1 MNQTSKLKE
10 QKDHGTSVF
19 PCGLYEVFDNAP
31 WEGVKHHWHDEIEI
45 LYFMKG
51 NFKVKINMESFPVE
65 EECFFF
71 VNPGEIHSVDCSGPA
86 TESAI
91 VFHPCI
97 LNFEHYDL
105 AQTQLIQPLT
115 KGEIQLPRFLDSS
128 HPAFHKIK
136 KEYLDILNV
145 FHQTGMFLS
154 SEYQTVTEDI
164 ASQLFIRAGFL
175 KMLGFLSSF
184 SLLTQPEKADD
195 YRVQIIKSSLEF
207 IRKHYQ
213 EKIYIR
219 DLAGNA
225 SMNEQY
231 FCRFFKQQMGINFTR
246 HVNQVRIS
254 HIHHDLVATEDPI
267 MEIIDRNGFTNYKLF
282 HKLFREIYGCTP
294 REARQEAKEIQET
307 SSHIKQIQRKPQAL

>member
-51 NFKVKINMESFPVE
+51 NFKVRINMESFPVE

-164 ASQLFIRAGFL
+164 ASQLFIRAGLL

-231 FCRFFKQQMGINFTR
+231 FCRFFKKILGKSPITYINEY
-246 HVNQVRIS
+246 RIKQ
-254 HIHHDLVATEDPI
+254 A
-267 MEIIDRNGFTNYKLF
+267 IILLQTTDSPVMDICLDCGFNNLGNFLREFKKDTGFTPLQYRKHF
-282 HKLFREIYGCTP
+282 
-294 REARQEAKEIQET
+294 
-307 SSHIKQIQRKPQAL
+307 SSEKS

>member
-71 VNPGEIHSVDCSGPA
+71 VNPGEIHSVDCSSPA

-231 FCRFFKQQMGINFTR
+231 FCRFFKKILGKSPITYINEY
-246 HVNQVRIS
+246 RIKQ
-254 HIHHDLVATEDPI
+254 A
-267 MEIIDRNGFTNYKLF
+267 IILLQTTDSPVMDICLDCGFNNLGNFLREFKKDTGFTPLQYRKHF
-282 HKLFREIYGCTP
+282 
-294 REARQEAKEIQET
+294 
-307 SSHIKQIQRKPQAL
+307 SSEKS

>member
-164 ASQLFIRAGFL
+164 ASQLFIRAGLL
-175 KMLGFLSSF
+175 KMLVFLSSF

-219 DLAGNA
+219 DLAENA

-231 FCRFFKQQMGINFTR
+231 FCRFFKKILGKSPITYINEY
-246 HVNQVRIS
+246 RIKQ
-254 HIHHDLVATEDPI
+254 A
-267 MEIIDRNGFTNYKLF
+267 IILLQTTDSPVMDICLDCGFNNLGNFLREFKKDTGFTPLQYRKHF
-282 HKLFREIYGCTP
+282 
-294 REARQEAKEIQET
+294 
-307 SSHIKQIQRKPQAL
+307 SSEKS

>member
-231 FCRFFKQQMGINFTR
+231 FCRFFKKILGKSPITYINEY
-246 HVNQVRIS
+246 RIKQ
-254 HIHHDLVATEDPI
+254 A
-267 MEIIDRNGFTNYKLF
+267 IILLQTTDSPVMDICLDCGFNNLGNFLREFKKDTGFTPLQY
-282 HKLFREIYGCTP
+282 
-294 REARQEAKEIQET
+294 
-307 SSHIKQIQRKPQAL
+307 RKHFSPEKS

>member
-231 FCRFFKQQMGINFTR
+231 FCRFFKKILGKSPVTYINEY
-246 HVNQVRIS
+246 RIKQ
-254 HIHHDLVATEDPI
+254 A
-267 MEIIDRNGFTNYKLF
+267 IILLQTTDSPVMDICLDCGFNNLGNFLREFKKDTGFTPLQYRK
-282 HKLFREIYGCTP
+282 HY
-294 REARQEAKEIQET
+294 
-307 SSHIKQIQRKPQAL
+307 SSEKS

>member
-1 MNQTSKLKE
+1 MNRTSKLKE

-51 NFKVKINMESFPVE
+51 SFKVKINMESFPVE

-71 VNPGEIHSVDCSGPA
+71 VNPGEIHSVDCSVPA
-86 TESAI
+86 TESTI

-115 KGEIQLPRFLDSS
+115 KGKIQLPRFLDPS
-128 HPAFHKIK
+128 HPAFSKIK

-164 ASQLFIRAGFL
+164 ASQLFIRAGLL
-175 KMLGFLSSF
+175 KILGFLSSF

-207 IRKHYQ
+207 IRTHYQ

-219 DLAGNA
+219 DLAENA

-231 FCRFFKQQMGINFTR
+231 FCRFFKKILGKSPVTYINEY
-246 HVNQVRIS
+246 RIKQ
-254 HIHHDLVATEDPI
+254 A
-267 MEIIDRNGFTNYKLF
+267 IILLQTTDSPVMDICLDCGFNNLGNFLREFKKDTGFTPLQYRK
-282 HKLFREIYGCTP
+282 HY
-294 REARQEAKEIQET
+294 
-307 SSHIKQIQRKPQAL
+307 SSEKS

>member
-51 NFKVKINMESFPVE
+51 NFKVKINIESFPVE

-231 FCRFFKQQMGINFTR
+231 FCRFFKKILGKSPITYINEY
-246 HVNQVRIS
+246 RIKQ
-254 HIHHDLVATEDPI
+254 A
-267 MEIIDRNGFTNYKLF
+267 IILLQTTDSPVMDICLDCGFNNLGNFLREFKKDTGFTPLQYRKHF
-282 HKLFREIYGCTP
+282 
-294 REARQEAKEIQET
+294 
-307 SSHIKQIQRKPQAL
+307 SSEKS

>member
-86 TESAI
+86 TESVI

-164 ASQLFIRAGFL
+164 ASQLFIRAGLL

-231 FCRFFKQQMGINFTR
+231 FCRFFKKILGKSPITYINEY
-246 HVNQVRIS
+246 RIKQ
-254 HIHHDLVATEDPI
+254 A
-267 MEIIDRNGFTNYKLF
+267 IILLQTTDSPVMDICLDCGFNNLGNFLREFKKDTGFTPLQYRKHF
-282 HKLFREIYGCTP
+282 
-294 REARQEAKEIQET
+294 
-307 SSHIKQIQRKPQAL
+307 SSEKS

>member
-71 VNPGEIHSVDCSGPA
+71 VNPGEIHSVDCSVPA

-105 AQTQLIQPLT
+105 AQTQIIQPLT

-145 FHQTGMFLS
+145 FHQTGLFLS

-195 YRVQIIKSSLEF
+195 YRVQIIKSSLEY
-207 IRKHYQ
+207 IRRHYQ

-219 DLAGNA
+219 DLAENA
-225 SMNEQY
+225 NMNEQY
-231 FCRFFKQQMGINFTR
+231 FCRFFKKILGRSPITYINEY
-246 HVNQVRIS
+246 RIKQ
-254 HIHHDLVATEDPI
+254 A
-267 MEIIDRNGFTNYKLF
+267 IILLQTTDSPVMDICLDCGFNNLGNFLREFKKDTGFTPLQYRKHF
-282 HKLFREIYGCTP
+282 
-294 REARQEAKEIQET
+294 
-307 SSHIKQIQRKPQAL
+307 SSEKS

>member
-128 HPAFHKIK
+128 HPAFYKIK

-231 FCRFFKQQMGINFTR
+231 FCRFFKKILGKSPITYINEY
-246 HVNQVRIS
+246 RIKQ
-254 HIHHDLVATEDPI
+254 A
-267 MEIIDRNGFTNYKLF
+267 IILLQTTDSPVMDICLDCGFNNLGNFLREFKKDTGFTPLQYRKHF
-282 HKLFREIYGCTP
+282 
-294 REARQEAKEIQET
+294 
-307 SSHIKQIQRKPQAL
+307 SSEKS

>member
-115 KGEIQLPRFLDSS
+115 KGEIQLPRVLDSS

-231 FCRFFKQQMGINFTR
+231 FCRFFKKILGKSPITYINEY
-246 HVNQVRIS
+246 RIKQ
-254 HIHHDLVATEDPI
+254 A
-267 MEIIDRNGFTNYKLF
+267 IILLQTTDSPVMDICLDCGFNNLGNF
-282 HKLFREIYGCTP
+282 LREIKY
-294 REARQEAKEIQET
+294 
-307 SSHIKQIQRKPQAL
+307 L

>member
-19 PCGLYEVFDNAP
+19 LRGLYEVFDNAS

-231 FCRFFKQQMGINFTR
+231 FCRFFKKILGKSPITYINEY
-246 HVNQVRIS
+246 RIKQ
-254 HIHHDLVATEDPI
+254 A
-267 MEIIDRNGFTNYKLF
+267 IILLQTTDSPVMDICLDCGFNNLGNFLREFKKDTGFTPLQYRKHF
-282 HKLFREIYGCTP
+282 
-294 REARQEAKEIQET
+294 
-307 SSHIKQIQRKPQAL
+307 SSEKS

>member
-65 EECFFF
+65 EDCFFF

-231 FCRFFKQQMGINFTR
+231 FCRFFKKILGKSPITYINEY
-246 HVNQVRIS
+246 RIKQ
-254 HIHHDLVATEDPI
+254 A
-267 MEIIDRNGFTNYKLF
+267 IILLQTTDSPVMDICLDCGFNNLGNFLREFKKDTGFTPLQYRKHF
-282 HKLFREIYGCTP
+282 
-294 REARQEAKEIQET
+294 
-307 SSHIKQIQRKPQAL
+307 SSEKS

>member
-115 KGEIQLPRFLDSS
+115 KGEIQSPRFLDSS

-164 ASQLFIRAGFL
+164 ASQLFIRAGLL

-231 FCRFFKQQMGINFTR
+231 FCRFFKKILGKSPITYINEY
-246 HVNQVRIS
+246 RIKQ
-254 HIHHDLVATEDPI
+254 A
-267 MEIIDRNGFTNYKLF
+267 IILLQTTDSPVMDICLDCGFNNLGNFLREFKKDTGFTPLQYRKHF
-282 HKLFREIYGCTP
+282 
-294 REARQEAKEIQET
+294 
-307 SSHIKQIQRKPQAL
+307 SSEKS

>member
-213 EKIYIR
+213 ERIYIR

-231 FCRFFKQQMGINFTR
+231 FCRFFKKILGKSPITYINEY
-246 HVNQVRIS
+246 RIKQ
-254 HIHHDLVATEDPI
+254 A
-267 MEIIDRNGFTNYKLF
+267 IILLQTTDSPVMDICLDCGFNNLGNFLREFKKDTGFTPLQYRKHF
-282 HKLFREIYGCTP
+282 
-294 REARQEAKEIQET
+294 
-307 SSHIKQIQRKPQAL
+307 SSEKS

>member
-45 LYFMKG
+45 LYFMNG

-231 FCRFFKQQMGINFTR
+231 FCRFFKKILGKSPITYINEY
-246 HVNQVRIS
+246 RIKQ
-254 HIHHDLVATEDPI
+254 A
-267 MEIIDRNGFTNYKLF
+267 IILLQTTDSPVMDICLDCGFNNLGNFLREFKKDTGFTPLQYRKHF
-282 HKLFREIYGCTP
+282 
-294 REARQEAKEIQET
+294 
-307 SSHIKQIQRKPQAL
+307 SSEKS

>member
-164 ASQLFIRAGFL
+164 ASQLFIRAGLL

-219 DLAGNA
+219 DLAENA

-231 FCRFFKQQMGINFTR
+231 FCRFFKKILGKSPITYINEY
-246 HVNQVRIS
+246 RIKQ
-254 HIHHDLVATEDPI
+254 A
-267 MEIIDRNGFTNYKLF
+267 IILLQTTDSPVMDICLDCGFNNLGNFLWEFKKDTGFTPLQYRKHF
-282 HKLFREIYGCTP
+282 
-294 REARQEAKEIQET
+294 
-307 SSHIKQIQRKPQAL
+307 SSEKS